1 MIQRRHRLVRW
12 ALDCLA
18 GWDGADTLSLLEVG
32 CGNGQ
37 WLVEFQLFGLQPGK
51 LAGLEKDASRAE
63 AAQRRIPTADIR
75 LGDAVRLPWAEASF
89 DIVFQSTMF
98 TSILD
103 AEKRKLIAGE
113 MKRVCRPTGAILWY
127 DFMYDNPQNP
137 GVRGIGS
144 KEVEA
149 LFFPWSC
156 QLSTVTLAPPLARRI
171 VPVSWLLAEVLETL
185 CPFLRTH
192 LLGVARASNTRMSE
206 IGADKRRA
214 ER

>member
-1 MIQRRHRLVRW
+1 MIQRRHRLLRRVF
-12 ALDCLA
+12 DCLA
-18 GWDGADTLSLLEVG
+18 GWDRVDALSLLEVG

-37 WLVEFQLFGLQPGK
+37 WLVEFQLFGLQPNK

-63 AAQRRIPTADIR
+63 SAQRRIPTADIR
-75 LGDAVRLPWAEASF
+75 FGDAEKLPWEDASF

-103 AEKRKLIAGE
+103 AEKRKLIAEE

-137 GVRGIGS
+137 GVKGIGS
-144 KEVEA
+144 KEVGA

-156 QLSTVTLAPPLARRI
+156 QFSTVTLAPPLARRI
-171 VPVSWLLAEVLETL
+171 VPVSWLLAEALETF

-192 LLGVARASNTRMSE
+192 LLCMARANDTQMSE
-206 IGADKRRA
+206 SVANQRRV
-214 ER
+214 EQ